1 MPLNH
6 NTLSIR
12 CLAFNSDMAAFG
24 DNKLRAVVDIAA
36 AGDVVLV
43 VGPENIRM
51 RIHSLTLKAT
61 SNAFSVILG
70 VNWKGGRDLLED
82 GSVELLLPKEN
93 AKAMEY
99 ICAIIHHQNICCLLR

>member
-1 MPLNH
+1 
-6 NTLSIR
+6 
-12 CLAFNSDMAAFG
+12 MAAFG

-43 VGPENIRM
+43 VGSENIRV

-70 VNWKGGRDLLED
+70 LNWKGGRDLLED